1 MQKEHIYSVSQVNSY
16 IGKMFAQDYMLKNVS
31 VRGEISNLKKH
42 GSGHIY
48 FSLKDEGALIS
59 CVMFSGNAKNLKIGL
74 EEGMEAVCTGSVEVY
89 QKDGRYQL
97 YVKDIKKEGRGS
109 LAEEFEKLKE
119 KLAEMG
125 LFAPEYKVPIPRH
138 PKTVGI
144 VTAPTG
150 AAVRDIIQISKR
162 RDPYVQLILYPAL
175 VQGEAAPESIV
186 KGIKALE
193 AYGVDVMIVGRG
205 GGSMEDLWGFNDERV
220 AQAIFDCS
228 IPVISAVG
236 HETDFT
242 IADFVADLRAPTPS
256 AAAELAV
263 ERVADTIEHLDELE
277 RRIKRNMQRRL
288 ADRRQKCA
296 YYEGILRK
304 LSPEGRIRS
313 YRERSAIITDRF
325 DRNMKGSLTAA
336 KHRYAVLLE
345 KMKYIS
351 PLKRLGGGY
360 VYASGEDGKG
370 LQSAAD
376 VKSGD
381 ELKLRFKD
389 GFAKAL
395 VKEVTMEEITD
406 G

>member
-1 MQKEHIYSVSQVNSY
+1 
-16 IGKMFAQDYMLKNVS
+16 MFAQDYMLKSVS

-59 CVMFSGNAKNLKIGL
+59 CVMFASSAKNLKTAL

-97 YVKDIKKEGRGS
+97 YVKDIKKEGKGS

-125 LFAPEYKVPIPRH
+125 LFAPEYKTEIPKH

-144 VTAPTG
+144 VTAPSG

-186 KGIKALE
+186 KGIAALE
-193 AYGVDVMIVGRG
+193 RYGVDVMIVGRG
-205 GGSMEDLWGFNDERV
+205 GGSMEDLWAFNDERV

-263 ERVADTIEHLDELE
+263 ARVADTIEHLDELE
-277 RRIKRNMQRRL
+277 RRLKRNMQRKL
-288 ADRRQKCA
+288 YDKRQRIA
-296 YYEGILRK
+296 YFEKVLMG
-304 LSPEGRIRS
+304 LSPGGRIRA
-313 YRERSAIITDRF
+313 YRERAAINQDRLE
-325 DRNMKGSLTAA
+325 RNMNVRLTAV

-345 KMKYIS
+345 KMKYLS

-360 VYASGEDGKG
+360 VYASSEEGKG
-370 LQSAAD
+370 LQS
-376 VKSGD
+376 VKDIKKGEAVS
-381 ELKLRFKD
+381 LRFPD
-389 GFAKAL
+389 GHAKAL
-395 VKEVTMEEITD
+395 ITETVTEEFTD

>member
-1 MQKEHIYSVSQVNSY
+1 
-16 IGKMFAQDYMLKNVS
+16 MFAQDYMLKSVS

-48 FSLKDEGALIS
+48 FSLKDEGALIA
-59 CVMFSGNAKNLKIGL
+59 CVMFAGNAKNLKLEL
-74 EEGMEAVCTGSVEVY
+74 EEGMEAVCAGSVEVY

-97 YVKDIKKEGRGS
+97 YVRDIKKEGRGS

-125 LFAPEYKVPIPRH
+125 LFAPEYKVPLPKH

-175 VQGEAAPESIV
+175 VQGESAPESITA
-186 KGIKALE
+186 GIKALE
-193 AYGVDVMIVGRG
+193 KYGVDVMIVGRG
-205 GGSMEDLWGFNDERV
+205 GGSMEDLWAFNDERV

-263 ERVADTIEHLDELE
+263 DRVADIIEHLDELE
-277 RRIKRNMQRRL
+277 RRLKRNMQQIL
-288 ADRRQKCA
+288 ADRRRRSV
-296 YYEGILRK
+296 YYENILAK
-304 LSPEGRIRS
+304 LSPEGRIRAC
-313 YRERSAIITDRF
+313 RERAAINLDRL
-325 DRNMKGSLTAA
+325 DRNMNMKLTAA
-336 KHRYAVLLE
+336 RHRYAVLLE
-345 KMKYIS
+345 KMRYIS

-370 LQSAAD
+370 LVSAAELS
-376 VKSGD
+376 KGD
-381 ELKLRFKD
+381 SIRLRFRD
-389 GFAKAL
+389 GVVKAE
-395 VKEVTMEEITD
+395 VKESISEEMTD